1 MPDVNVWGPLLLFAG
16 AAYAAMW
23 AARNGRLKWGQSVWV
38 ITCHIG
44 AVLLAF
50 AASAL
55 LARTWLG
62 TSGLSM
68 VAGIGPWIGF
78 AFGVAALLLPVVA
91 LVALIPSWPLAISE
105 VLVTGLLFLLPLQA
119 YALPGAIPG
128 LASGLTRVGSALSAT
143 VTGGA
148 F

>member
-1 MPDVNVWGPLLLFAG
+1 MPAVSVWGPLLLFAG
-16 AAYAAMW
+16 AAYALMW
-23 AARNGRLKWGQSVWV
+23 AARNGRFKWGQSVFV

-44 AVLLAF
+44 AVLFAF

-62 TSGLSM
+62 SSGLGM
-68 VAGIGPWIGF
+68 VAGIDPWVGF
-78 AFGVAALLLPVVA
+78 VFGVAALLLPVAA
-91 LVALIPSWPLAISE
+91 LIALIPGWPLAISE
-105 VLVTGLLFLLPLQA
+105 VLVTGLLFLIPLQA
-119 YALPGAIPG
+119 YALPGAVPG
-128 LASGLTRVGSALSAT
+128 LAQGLTQLGSALSAT